1 MGGSDDPSNLVELTV
16 EQHAEAHRVLYEQHG
31 KWQDKIAYDMLSGQI
46 TVADAIKETQ
56 RQYMK
61 NRVVSDETRLK
72 MAEATRTRIATRG
85 HPLQGKKF
93 SEESRK
99 KMSDSHKEKGNQ
111 IGEKNHFFGKKHS
124 DETKSKMSE
133 AWKTKRKPIDGEW
146 RQKLIDNH
154 SKKAVINLTTGECF
168 ESIKAASEKHNIFAT
183 HISRVCKG
191 KRKTAY
197 KYIWR
202 WK

>member
-1 MGGSDDPSNLVELTV
+1 MGGSDDPSNIIELTV
-16 EQHAEAHRVLYEQHG
+16 EQHAESHRILYEQYG

-72 MAEATRTRIATRG
+72 MAEATRTRIATNG

-99 KMSDSHKEKGNQ
+99 KMSDSHKGQVPGNKGKPRAPEQIEKDRLAQMKVPMYDCPVCGKSCRGKGNLNQ
-111 IGEKNHFFGKKHS
+111 HLSKHS
-124 DETKSKMSE
+124 DNHVSKGVKKQKKKYET
-133 AWKTKRKPIDGEW
+133 
-146 RQKLIDNH
+146 
-154 SKKAVINLTTGECF
+154 
-168 ESIKAASEKHNIFAT
+168 
-183 HISRVCKG
+183 
-191 KRKTAY
+191 
-197 KYIWR
+197 
-202 WK
+202 